1 MKTRNGMIPDH
12 WIGLAL
18 LLLFV
23 ILTAISVVNDAEAN
37 LHMEARASGC
47 FAAAADAPAPTDGEE

>member
-23 ILTAISVVNDAEAN
+23 VLTAISVVNDAKAN
-37 LHMEARASGC
+37 LHMEARAASC
-47 FAAAADAPAPTDGEE
+47 FAAATDAAPPTAGHE